1 MKKVLLLLLVTSSS
15 NFLFAQ
21 KENKEIESSI
31 IGFFNG
37 LSLINPDTLKFYSS
51 TDFQL
56 LENGEIWN
64 LDTLIVKIMP
74 RKNSNI
80 QRINNFNFVKTEQN
94 NETAWVSYYN
104 TADYR
109 LGDKQQTVKWLE
121 SAVLKKSNGK
131 WKIQMLHSTKL
142 K

>member
-1 MKKVLLLLLVTSSS
+1 MLLLIVSSFS
-15 NFLFAQ
+15 FPLFAQ

-37 LSLINPDTLKFYSS
+37 LSLINADTLKFYS
-51 TDFQL
+51 TDDFQL

-64 LDTLIVKIMP
+64 LDTLIAKIMP
-74 RKNSNI
+74 RKNANI
-80 QRINNFNFVKTEQN
+80 QRVNNFNFVKTEQN
-94 NETAWVSYYN
+94 SNTAWVSYFN
-104 TADYR
+104 SAEFS
-109 LGDKQQTVKWLE
+109 LGDKKQTIKWLE
-121 SAVLKKSNGK
+121 SAVLKKNNGK